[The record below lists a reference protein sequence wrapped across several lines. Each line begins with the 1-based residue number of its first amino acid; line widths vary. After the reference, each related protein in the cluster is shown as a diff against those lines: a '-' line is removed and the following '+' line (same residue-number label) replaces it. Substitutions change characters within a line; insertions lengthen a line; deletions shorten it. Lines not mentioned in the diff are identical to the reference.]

1 MTDITERCLN
11 RQNRAGRL
19 AKRPFSGCDFPLP
32 AGVEC
37 AARDNRQEKES
48 AVDTSGYAQWFRDST
63 PYISMHRNKTFVV
76 LLDGA
81 ALAHPNLINIVHD
94 LALVSVLGARLV
106 LVHGARP
113 QIDAQLPDS
122 TFHDGRRITQE
133 SDLTTLLGT
142 FGELRTQ
149 IEALFS
155 TGLPTSPLRQS
166 DIAVVSGNFVT
177 AQPLGVVDGVDHLLT
192 GRARKIHRKRI
203 NGALD
208 TGALVLLSPLGYSP
222 SGQVFNLPAAE
233 LAADVAIALNA
244 EKFIVFNAEHALTDA
259 KGERRSVLSPADLDA
274 HISAKEDADTSGN
287 QLHLRAVM
295 RACRGGVRSCQLV
308 SYVEDGALL
317 AELYTAQ
324 GHGTQVRENYA
335 GLVRPATP
343 EDVASIVEVI
353 RPLEEAGV
361 LVRRSRDRLE
371 REIGQFLVADI
382 DSNVVGC
389 CAIYPFGNVAELACV
404 AVHPSYRD
412 LDRNPGI
419 GARLLAAAEQAA
431 AASGAT
437 ELFALTTQTRD
448 WFIENGFADAATEA
462 LPAPKQALYN
472 YQRNAKVMI
481 KSLDWNDD

>member
-1 MTDITERCLN
+1 MR
-11 RQNRAGRL
+11 
-19 AKRPFSGCDFPLP
+19 
-32 AGVEC
+32 
-37 AARDNRQEKES
+37 ARDNWQHKAS
-48 AVDTSGYAQWFRDST
+48 AVDTRGYAQWFRGST

-94 LALVSVLGARLV
+94 LALVGVLGARLV

-113 QIDAQLPDS
+113 QIDAQLPNS
-122 TFHDGRRITQE
+122 VFHNGRRITQE
-133 SDLTTLLGT
+133 SDLPTLLGI
-142 FGELRTQ
+142 FGELRTR

-177 AQPLGVVDGVDHLLT
+177 AQPLGVVDGVDHLIT
-192 GRARKIHRKRI
+192 GRARKIHGKRI

-208 TGALVLLSPLGYSP
+208 AGALVLLSPLGYSP
-222 SGQVFNLPAAE
+222 SGQVFNLAADE
-233 LAADVAIALNA
+233 LAADVAIALRA
-244 EKFIVFNAEHALTDA
+244 EKFIVFNAEHALADA
-259 KGERRSVLSPADLDA
+259 RGERLSVVSPAELDA
-274 HISAKEDADTSGN
+274 HIYAEDDTKKDADDRGN
-287 QLHLRAVM
+287 QQHLRAIAK
-295 RACRGGVRSCQLV
+295 ACRGGVRSCQLV

-317 AELYTAQ
+317 TELYTAQ
-324 GHGTQVRENYA
+324 GHGTQVRESYA
-335 GLVRPATP
+335 GLVRPATA

-371 REIGQFLVADI
+371 QEIGQFLVADI
-382 DSNVVGC
+382 DNNVVGC
-389 CAIYPFGNVAELACV
+389 CAIYPFGNAAELACV
-404 AVHPSYRD
+404 AVHASYRD

-448 WFIENGFADAATEA
+448 WFIEHGFTDAAPDA

-481 KSLDWNDD
+481 KSLDRNDD